1 MDYIYVWEYYGG
13 GRHIDLAWSP
23 IFEDLYSPKLDFM
36 DTRASSV
43 FSLFILDHRFSDAPT
58 HIIIHNRLPLSV
70 ERCENLVI
78 RKPPGKRGSACVEV
92 MTTLHG
98 STPFLRR
105 RTEGY
110 VP

>member
-23 IFEDLYSPKLDFM
+23 IFEDLYSPMLDFM

-70 ERCENLVI
+70 ERCENL
-78 RKPPGKRGSACVEV
+78 C
-92 MTTLHG
+92 H
-98 STPFLRR
+98 
-105 RTEGY
+105 
-110 VP
+110 